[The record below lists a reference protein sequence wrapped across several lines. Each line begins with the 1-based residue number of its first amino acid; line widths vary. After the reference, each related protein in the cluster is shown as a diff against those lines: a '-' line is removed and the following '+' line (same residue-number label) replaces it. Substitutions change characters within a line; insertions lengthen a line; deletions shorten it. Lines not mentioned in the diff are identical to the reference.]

1 MFPPRLFLRRTLGDI
16 LRILKVSN
24 KVAPNIPKSYLSR
37 NSFWQIPRLKRHQT
51 ICWGRGPGAAQLSFF
66 KPSPLES
73 ILGSPRIR
81 ESLSSVFMEITAAV
95 RNNAAADQDSPHGV
109 GEDTIRF
116 SLGSPILKQPTF
128 QRNIQSARHL
138 CFGEY
143 FCGDRFFGLVFEKSI
158 IIHLRLTSWL
168 NLQIRVSRGITVHKI
183 IYIDFAPAD
192 FTNFFVHTWRFHRL
206 FFRFGWNI
214 LLWISRTTWGL
225 PPRFFLFFFVKD
237 LKMKIQT
244 LNEQAL
250 VFFGGHGW
258 MVWDGI
264 GIRSHNPTLV
274 GLDPFG
280 AGDDGIFTRKDGF
293 RMIQKL
299 KQPVKNALYH
309 CFLPSW
315 RLMKQHHTT
324 CPLARTY
331 VYTSSLDL

>member
-1 MFPPRLFLRRTLGDI
+1 MWDWLHDSIYKSESPEALLYTKLYTLTSH
-16 LRILKVSN
+16 L
-24 KVAPNIPKSYLSR
+24 
-37 NSFWQIPRLKRHQT
+37 QI
-51 ICWGRGPGAAQLSFF
+51 S
-66 KPSPLES
+66 
-73 ILGSPRIR
+73 
-81 ESLSSVFMEITAAV
+81 
-95 RNNAAADQDSPHGV
+95 
-109 GEDTIRF
+109 
-116 SLGSPILKQPTF
+116 PTF
-128 QRNIQSARHL
+128 FPHL
-138 CFGEY
+138 KISPTFLPFWVEHFVVNFSDDLG
-143 FCGDRFFGLVFEKSI
+143 
-158 IIHLRLTSWL
+158 TSPP
-168 NLQIRVSRGITVHKI
+168 
-183 IYIDFAPAD
+183 F
-192 FTNFFVHTWRFHRL
+192 FFV
-206 FFRFGWNI
+206 
-214 LLWISRTTWGL
+214 
-225 PPRFFLFFFVKD
+225 FFFVKD